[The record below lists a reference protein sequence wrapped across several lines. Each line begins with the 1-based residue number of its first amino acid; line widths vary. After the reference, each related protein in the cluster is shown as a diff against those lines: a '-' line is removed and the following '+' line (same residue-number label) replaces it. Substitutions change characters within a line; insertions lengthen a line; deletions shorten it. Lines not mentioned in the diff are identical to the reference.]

1 MKVLLIFFALL
12 PACALAQVD
21 SQFGL
26 GIGTQYGGALGLK
39 YSLNLDSD
47 KLYIGAGRADLFDEE
62 ERYGVTLGWEN
73 LLNDHHALGIA
84 VRTRTKPDRHGNYV
98 INDNGQPEVIGV
110 KDGYETFVAG
120 TYTYYFDSPKDA
132 DFLTGVSVGKEY
144 RHDNVVSEFRSGVNY
159 GVFFGY
165 QF

>member
-1 MKVLLIFFALL
+1 MKALLVLIALL

-39 YSLNLDSD
+39 YSLNLDSS
-47 KLYIGAGRADLFDEE
+47 KLYIGAGRADFFDENE
-62 ERYGVTLGWEN
+62 KYGVTLGWEN

-84 VRTRTKPDRHGNYV
+84 VRTRTMPGGGNYV
-98 INDNGQPEVIGV
+98 LIDDLGQSQSVGV
-110 KDGYETFVAG
+110 KDGYEAFVNG

-132 DFLTGVSVGKEY
+132 GFLTGVSIGKEY
-144 RHDNVVSEFRSGVNY
+144 RRDNVVSEFKSGIGY